1 MAKGKRRSWVPNQ
14 HGAWAMVAAPPL
26 LGIVLGGASWI
37 HLPLLAAWW
46 VGYFAYF
53 SLTQW
58 LASKGRRNGV
68 PLRNLGV
75 ATALLVLVSVVAAPE
90 LCWWAIAYLP
100 LVSIA
105 VNESRCRRDRGVVND
120 TVTVLAAG
128 LMAPVVFTV
137 GTGDAPWQISD
148 EVWVLSGLLAAYFL
162 GTVPYVKTNIR
173 ERGSR
178 AWLIGSVLYHVGGIM
193 AAAFAAAAGFTGAAH
208 IVVWVLLA
216 IRAGMVPVLRARASA
231 VAGVR
236 AKRWAMIIG
245 VGEIV
250 ATIAVFLTLSPWLW
264 CS

>member
-26 LGIVLGGASWI
+26 LGIVIGGLSWV

-46 VGYFAYF
+46 IGYFAYF

-75 ATALLVLVSVVAAPE
+75 VAALLVLVAVIAAPA

-100 LVSIA
+100 LVTIA
-105 VNESRCRRDRGVVND
+105 INESRCRRDRGVVND

-128 LMAPVVFTV
+128 LMAPVAFTA
-137 GTGDAPWQISD
+137 GTGDVPWQIPGG
-148 EVWVLSGLLAAYFL
+148 VWGLSGLLAAYFL

-173 ERGSR
+173 ERDSMV
-178 AWLIGSVLYHVGGIM
+178 WLVGSVLYHVGGIV
-193 AAAFAAAAGFTGAAH
+193 AAVFSAVVGLTGVAH
-208 IVVWVLLA
+208 VVVWVLLA
-216 IRAGMVPVLRARASA
+216 IRAGVVPVVRKRVPAM
-231 VAGVR
+231 AGIR

-250 ATIAVFLTLSPWLW
+250 STIAVFLTLL
-264 CS
+264 